1 MKQQN
6 DYCIALALLVSL
18 SLVQQSFGC
27 LSILDFSEKEP
38 FAVRVALPIASPG
51 ATGRLGEAKPPQCVT
66 QASPDSEACNKNLT
80 DSVDVSC
87 HI

>member
-1 MKQQN
+1 MLDKCYEVACSISLMFN
-6 DYCIALALLVSL
+6 VSN
-18 SLVQQSFGC
+18 
-27 LSILDFSEKEP
+27 
-38 FAVRVALPIASPG
+38 SPG
-51 ATGRLGEAKPPQCVT
+51 ATGRLWEAKPPQCVT

>member
-1 MKQQN
+1 M
-6 DYCIALALLVSL
+6 A
-18 SLVQQSFGC
+18 
-27 LSILDFSEKEP
+27 
-38 FAVRVALPIASPG
+38 AVRFYKPEVVYLGRGLRYFIEIWFGNGFPTTQTGVTNGNSTG
-51 ATGRLGEAKPPQCVT
+51 ATGRLLEAKPPQCVT

>member
-1 MKQQN
+1 MLTPPEYESTAGGREN
-6 DYCIALALLVSL
+6 I
-18 SLVQQSFGC
+18 
-27 LSILDFSEKEP
+27 FSERELMFM
-38 FAVRVALPIASPG
+38 FAICRSPG
-51 ATGRLGEAKPPQCVT
+51 ATERLLEAKPPQCVT